1 MTISKYNPKFIAAMI
16 FWVLL
21 IISFNAMLFSNSA
34 HSLPRS
40 PQEQPVPRLDFDD
53 PAKSIVVSLA
63 FEKGPLP
70 TDIENATL
78 ISINFS
84 SERAHTHIG
93 DPPMLRVILR
103 DKDETFERIFNTW
116 SPLFTF
122 LYDQNGKE
130 QLSILQKA
138 NGTIVFPL
146 DRHLGWMDVYSL
158 PTTQLITRVNL
169 TGAIQTFCAT
179 NVC

>member
-1 MTISKYNPKFIAAMI
+1 MLKELIITISKCRPRLTKVVI

-21 IISFNAMLFSNSA
+21 MVTFNGIMFINSA
-34 HSLPRS
+34 YSLPLS
-40 PQEQPVPRLDFDD
+40 PQEQPIPKLDFDD
-53 PAKSIVVSLA
+53 PAKSIVVALE

-78 ISINFS
+78 ISVGFG
-84 SERAHTHIG
+84 SERARTHIG
-93 DPPMLRVILR
+93 DPPSLKVILR

-116 SPLFTF
+116 SPLWTF
-122 LYDQNGKE
+122 YYDQDGKE
-130 QLSILQKA
+130 HLKIQQKA

-146 DRHLGWMDVYSL
+146 DRHLGWMDLYSL

-169 TGAIQTFCAT
+169 TGAI
-179 NVC
+179 